1 MDPTTTAT
9 RAHDVCTAALALAI
23 VPEPFGRRRRAMGF
37 DDYVRHQQ
45 RADAVMRRLAP
56 ALSVLAMGTGA
67 AATATLARSAPRA
80 AAARAMS
87 VAAVAGAVVLT
98 VRVHVPV
105 NERLRTWR
113 PGAEAPG
120 WRQARARWERAHV
133 VRRGL
138 VVVAAAA
145 TAASAAATPTR

>member
-1 MDPTTTAT
+1 MDLPAVAART
-9 RAHDVCTAALALAI
+9 HDVCTAALALAI

-56 ALSVLAMGTGA
+56 ALSVAAMTTGTVAALTRPASAGWRLA
-67 AATATLARSAPRA
+67 
-80 AAARAMS
+80 S
-87 VAAVAGAVVLT
+87 VAAVAGAIVLT
-98 VRVHVPV
+98 VRVHVPI

-113 PGAEAPG
+113 PGAEAAG
-120 WRQARARWERAHV
+120 WREARARWERAHV

-138 VVVAAAA
+138 VVLAGAA
-145 TAASAAATPTR
+145 TAAARAR